1 MASSESPSR
10 ASGRHRLQVAAS
22 FASAAIML
30 MVGVAG
36 VLSLERVS
44 GSERWVERSQVV
56 QRDLADVRAAM
67 AKIDV
72 TARSYVVTGDEET
85 LREFRTGTDE
95 LRRASVSLRAVDF
108 EQPAEKHA
116 SDVLDQ
122 RVLVFLQLL
131 EGLVESKED
140 GRPRLDEAHVAARTS
155 ALTGTLEAVDEL
167 RRMQDAELSARRAEL
182 RSHMRALE
190 WVIVVGTGFAVV
202 FAMATALRL
211 RKTFIERA
219 AAASDLS
226 LRAIELEQALEQRAR
241 TLQELRSGEREREL
255 LIGRLERS
263 NRDLD
268 QFAYVTSHDL
278 KAPLRGIANLAGW
291 IHEDLADG
299 ELPPE
304 TRRHLELLQDRVCR
318 MEALIEAILQY
329 ARAGRVS
336 TEPERVDCGELL
348 RETIDLLSPSGK
360 TDLRFADDL
369 PTVFTYRMIFQQAL
383 INLLA
388 NAIKFADVDNPRID
402 ITWADAGDFVELMVA
417 DNGAGIDSAHHSKIF
432 KIFQTLGSEQEQEGT
447 GIGLAVVKKTAEAV
461 GGSVRVIS
469 SVGEG
474 ATFILRWPKRVNE
487 HNGLPHAR

>member
-1 MASSESPSR
+1 MASSEPASR
-10 ASGRHRLQVAAS
+10 SSGRHRLQVAAS

-30 MVGVAG
+30 MVGVAS

-44 GSERWVERSQVV
+44 GSERWVEQSQGI
-56 QRDLADVRAAM
+56 QRDLADVRAAVP
-67 AKIDV
+67 KLDLS
-72 TARSYVVTGDEET
+72 ARSYVATGDEET
-85 LREFRTGTDE
+85 LREFRTGADE
-95 LRRASVSLRAVDF
+95 LRRASGSLRAVDF

-122 RVLVFLQLL
+122 RTLVFLRAL
-131 EGLVESKED
+131 EGLIESKEG
-140 GRPRLDEAHVAARTS
+140 GRARLDEAHVARTS

-167 RRMQDAELSARRAEL
+167 SRMQDAEFSARRAEL

-202 FAMATALRL
+202 FALAAALRL
-211 RKTFIERA
+211 HKTFIERA

-226 LRAIELEQALEQRAR
+226 LRALELEQALEQRAR
-241 TLQELRSGEREREL
+241 TLQALRSGEREREL

-291 IHEDLADG
+291 IQEDLADRN
-299 ELPPE
+299 LPAE
-304 TRRHLELLQDRVCR
+304 TRRHLELLQDRVRR

-329 ARAGRVS
+329 SRAGRVS
-336 TEPERVDCGELL
+336 TEPERVDCGQLL
-348 RETIDLLSPSGK
+348 RETIDLLSPSDK
-360 TDLRFADDL
+360 ADLRIADDL

-388 NAIKFADVDNPRID
+388 NAIKFADVDNPRVD
-402 ITWADAGDFVELMVA
+402 IAWADAGDFVELMVA

-432 KIFQTLGSEQEQEGT
+432 KIFQTLGAEQAQEGT

-469 SVGEG
+469 TVGEG

-487 HNGLPHAR
+487 HNGLPHGK